1 MKTTTAAAAAGA
13 AALEELRAALAAG
26 HAPDDAAWTAALRQG
41 SDTAAILAA
50 LDAEREIVAGAL
62 LQPILG
68 HALLARAGAVA
79 IAGEPAVRLAE
90 ELGRLGEFRAG
101 SQWAP
106 GRGLSAHQ
114 ADALRRML
122 LAVVTDPRLVLVRLA
137 EQLRRMRDA
146 RELDD
151 AARLH
156 LAWETREIYAPLANR
171 LGIWQLKWELE
182 DLSFRWLEPAEYRRI
197 AGWLNESRI
206 DRERYIQAVIAE
218 IGAELAHAG
227 VSAEVVG
234 RPKHIYSIWRK
245 MHRKGLAFEQV
256 FDVRAVRIITAS
268 VEDCYAALGV
278 VHGRWHYIPGEFDDY
293 IATPK
298 DNSYRSL
305 HTAVLGPSAV
315 PVEIQ
320 IRTREMHEH
329 AELGV
334 AAHWRYK
341 EGAARDAAYDRKI
354 EWLRELLAPASDTES
369 DSDFLSRVRADLFD
383 DRVYALT
390 PKGEVVDLP
399 GGATPIDFAYHV
411 HTELGHRCRGARV
424 NGRIVPLNH
433 RLANG
438 EVVEIIGGKKAQ
450 PSRDWLVEREGF
462 LASPRSRAK
471 VRAWYKRQD
480 QGENL
485 REGRQMLERELARLG
500 AEHSLVSDLIGEFGL
515 TGADALHLAIG
526 SGEIGLAQVS
536 GAVERRLR
544 GKPATATGSDLP
556 ALVTTRRE
564 APAQVAVE
572 GVGDLLSTHARCCN
586 PVPPEPV
593 TGYVTVGRGI
603 TLHRSGCRNLRRLA
617 ARAPER
623 LLQVDWGKSAG
634 RRYPVEIVVRAMDR
648 RGLLRDIT
656 TVVAEEH
663 VDIERLDSQGDAAQG
678 SADLSLRVAVGGLN
692 ELTRLLARL
701 SAMPGIISA
710 RRRA

>member
-1 MKTTTAAAAAGA
+1 MKTTTSGAAAGA
-13 AALEELRAALAAG
+13 AVLDDLRAALDSRAAAVDG
-26 HAPDDAAWTAALRQG
+26 WAPARQQGDETAG
-41 SDTAAILAA
+41 IIAA
-50 LDAEREIVAGAL
+50 LDAERDIVAGAL
-62 LQPILG
+62 VQPLVARG
-68 HALLARAGAVA
+68 LLSRAQAVA
-79 IAGEPAVRLAE
+79 AVGEGATALAE

-101 SQWAP
+101 APLTP
-106 GRGLSAHQ
+106 GRSLSGGQ

-137 EQLRRMRDA
+137 DQLRRMRRA
-146 RELDD
+146 RELDE

-182 DLSFRWLEPAEYRRI
+182 DLSFRWLEPGEYRRI

-206 DRERYIQAVIAE
+206 DRERYIESVIAE
-218 IGAELAHAG
+218 ISAELARAG
-227 VSAEVVG
+227 IEAEVLG

-245 MHRKGLAFEQV
+245 MHRKNLAFEQV
-256 FDVRAVRIITAS
+256 FDVRAVRVITSS

-278 VHGRWHYIPGEFDDY
+278 VHGRWHYIAGEFDDY

-298 DNSYRSL
+298 DNLYRSL
-305 HTAVLGPSAV
+305 HTAVLGPAAV

-320 IRTREMHEH
+320 IRTREMHDH

-354 EWLRELLAPASDTES
+354 EWLRELLAPATEAES
-369 DSDFLSRVRADLFD
+369 DADFLTRVRAELFD

-399 GGATPIDFAYHV
+399 SGATPIDFAYHV

-471 VRAWYKRQD
+471 VRAWFKRQD
-480 QGENL
+480 MGVNQ
-485 REGRQMLERELARLG
+485 REGREILERELTRLG
-500 AEHSLVSDLIGEFGL
+500 AEHALVSDLIGEFGL
-515 TGADALHLAIG
+515 SGADALYLAIG
-526 SGEIGLAQVS
+526 SGELGLAQVA
-536 GAVERRLR
+536 GAIERRQRGKLPPGPAADLPPIGLRRKEPAAAVE
-544 GKPATATGSDLP
+544 
-556 ALVTTRRE
+556 
-564 APAQVAVE
+564 VE

-603 TLHRSGCRNLRRLA
+603 TLHRSGCRNLARLA
-617 ARAPER
+617 ARAPQR
-623 LLQVDWGKSAG
+623 LLQVEWGKAAG
-634 RRYPVEIVVRAMDR
+634 RRYPVEIVVHAMDR

-656 TVVAEEH
+656 TAVAEERI
-663 VDIERLDSQGDAAQG
+663 DIERLASQGDAAQG
-678 SADLSLRVAVGGLN
+678 SADLSLRVAVGGLE

-701 SAMPGIISA
+701 AAMPGIISA

>member
-1 MKTTTAAAAAGA
+1 MKTTTTGASAGA
-13 AALEELRAALAAG
+13 AVPEDLRAALDLGATPG
-26 HAPDDAAWTAALRQG
+26 AAWDEARAQG
-41 SDTAAILAA
+41 EETAAIIAA
-50 LDAEREIVAGAL
+50 LDAERDIVAGAL
-62 LQPILG
+62 VQP
-68 HALLARAGAVA
+68 LLARGLVSRAGAVA
-79 IAGEPAVRLAE
+79 AAGEAATRLAE

-101 SQWAP
+101 NPLAQSS
-106 GRGLSAHQ
+106 GLSGAQ

-137 EQLRRMRDA
+137 DQLRRMRRA
-146 RELDD
+146 RELDE
-151 AARLH
+151 AARLR

-182 DLSFRWLEPAEYRRI
+182 DLAFRWLEPAEYRRI

-206 DRERYIQAVIAE
+206 ERERYIESVIAE
-218 IGAELAHAG
+218 IGDELRRAG
-227 VSAEVVG
+227 IAAEVVG
-234 RPKHIYSIWRK
+234 RPKHIFSIWRK
-245 MHRKGLAFEQV
+245 MHRKNLAFEQV
-256 FDVRAVRIITAS
+256 FDVRAVRIVTSS

-278 VHGRWHYIPGEFDDY
+278 VHGRWRYVPGEFDDY

-298 DNSYRSL
+298 DNLYRSL

-354 EWLRELLAPASDTES
+354 EWLRELLAPASDSES

-399 GGATPIDFAYHV
+399 AGATPIDFAYHV

-471 VRAWYKRQD
+471 VRAWYKRQGA
-480 QGENL
+480 GENR
-485 REGRQMLERELARLG
+485 REGREMLERELQRLG
-500 AEHSLVSDLIGEFGL
+500 AEHAVISDLVGEFGL
-515 TGADALHLAIG
+515 ASAEALHLAIG
-526 SGEIGLAQVS
+526 AGEIGLAQVA

-544 GKPATATGSDLP
+544 GRTRPAPGAELP
-556 ALVTTRRE
+556 PIG
-564 APAQVAVE
+564 APRKEPAAAVKVE

-603 TLHRSGCRNLRRLA
+603 TLHRAGCRNLARLA

-634 RRYPVEIVVRAMDR
+634 RRFPVDIVVHAMDR

-656 TVVAEEH
+656 TVVAEERI
-663 VDIERLDSQGDAAQG
+663 DIQKLASQGDAAQG
-678 SADLSLRVAVGGLN
+678 SADLSLRVAVGGLE

-701 SAMPGIISA
+701 AAMPGIISA
-710 RRRA
+710 RRR

>member
-1 MKTTTAAAAAGA
+1 V
-13 AALEELRAALAAG
+13 LEPLRAAIDARATATDGWAAARREG
-26 HAPDDAAWTAALRQG
+26 DE
-41 SDTAAILAA
+41 TAAILAA
-50 LDAEREIVAGAL
+50 LDAERDIIAGAL
-62 LQPILG
+62 LQPLV
-68 HALLARAGAVA
+68 ARGLIERAAAVA
-79 IAGEPAVRLAE
+79 AFGEAATVLAE
-90 ELGRLGEFRAG
+90 GLGRLGEFRAG
-101 SQWAP
+101 AP
-106 GRGLSAHQ
+106 IATGSGLSAGQ

-137 EQLRRMRDA
+137 EQLRRMRRAAELPDA
-146 RELDD
+146 E
-151 AARLH
+151 RLR

-182 DLSFRWLEPAEYRRI
+182 DLAFRHLEPAEYRRI
-197 AGWLNESRI
+197 AGWLNESRV
-206 DRERYIQAVIAE
+206 DREKYIETVIAE
-218 IGAELAHAG
+218 ISEELARAG
-227 VSAEVVG
+227 ITAQVIG

-298 DNSYRSL
+298 DNLYRSL
-305 HTAVLGPSAV
+305 HTAVLGPGAV

-354 EWLRELLAPASDTES
+354 EWLRELLAPASDAET

-433 RLANG
+433 RLSNG
-438 EVVEIIGGKKAQ
+438 EVVEIMGGKVAQ
-450 PSRDWLVEREGF
+450 PSRDWLIEREGF

-471 VRAWYKRQD
+471 VRAWFKRRD
-480 QGENL
+480 LGENR
-485 REGRQMLERELARLG
+485 REGRELLERELARLG
-500 AEHSLVSDLIGEFGL
+500 AEHSLTSDLIGEFGL
-515 TGADALHLAIG
+515 PSAEALHVAIG
-526 SGEIGLAQVS
+526 AGEIGLAQVA
-536 GAVERRLR
+536 GAIERRLR
-544 GKPATATGSDLP
+544 GRAAPGPGAELP
-556 ALVTTRRE
+556 PIGQARRQQ
-564 APAQVAVE
+564 AAAVQVE
-572 GVGDLLSTHARCCN
+572 GVGDLLSTNARCCN
-586 PVPPEPV
+586 PVPPEPI

-603 TLHRSGCRNLRRLA
+603 TLHRSGCRNLARLA
-617 ARAPER
+617 ARAPQR
-623 LLQVDWGKSAG
+623 LLQVDWGKAAG
-634 RRYPVEIVVRAMDR
+634 RRYPVEIVVHAMDR

-656 TVVAEEH
+656 TMVAEERI
-663 VDIERLDSQGDAAQG
+663 DIERLASQGDPAQG
-678 SADLSLRVAVGGLN
+678 SADLSLRVAVGGLAD
-692 ELTRLLARL
+692 LTRLLARL

>member
-1 MKTTTAAAAAGA
+1 MKTTTTGAAAGA
-13 AALEELRAALAAG
+13 AALDELRTALDARAAPGDGWA
-26 HAPDDAAWTAALRQG
+26 TARRLG
-41 SDTAAILAA
+41 DETAAILVA
-50 LDAEREIVAGAL
+50 LDAERDIFAGAL
-62 LQPILG
+62 LQPLLG
-68 HALLARAGAVA
+68 RGLLPRADAVA
-79 IAGEPAVRLAE
+79 VAGEPAVRLAE
-90 ELGRLGEFRAG
+90 ELGRLGEFRTG
-101 SQWAP
+101 SNWSPA
-106 GRGLSAHQ
+106 RTLSANQ

-137 EQLRRMRDA
+137 DQLRRVRQS
-146 RELDD
+146 RELDE
-151 AARLH
+151 AARLQ
-156 LAWETREIYAPLANR
+156 LAWETREIYAPLASR

-197 AGWLNESRI
+197 AAWLNESRI
-206 DRERYIQAVIAE
+206 DRERYIESVIGE
-218 IGAELAHAG
+218 ISAELARAG
-227 VSAEVVG
+227 IAAEVVG
-234 RPKHIYSIWRK
+234 RPKHIFSIWRK
-245 MHRKGLAFEQV
+245 MQRKELSFDQV
-256 FDVRAVRIITAS
+256 LDVRAVRIITGS

-298 DNSYRSL
+298 DNLYRSL
-305 HTAVLGPSAV
+305 HTAVLGPAAV

-341 EGAARDAAYDRKI
+341 EGTARDAAYDRKI
-354 EWLRELLAPASDTES
+354 EWLRELLAPASDSES
-369 DSDFLSRVRADLFD
+369 DSDFLGRVRADLFD

-399 GGATPIDFAYHV
+399 SGATPLDFAYHV

-433 RLANG
+433 RLASG
-438 EVVEIIGGKKAQ
+438 EVVEIIGGKQAH
-450 PSRDWLVEREGF
+450 PSRDWLIDREGF

-480 QGENL
+480 KGENY
-485 REGRQMLERELARLG
+485 REGRQAFERELARLG
-500 AEHSLVSDLIGEFGL
+500 ADHSVVSDLVGEFGL
-515 TGADALHLAIG
+515 TGADALYLAIG
-526 SGEIGLAQVS
+526 SGDLGLAQVA
-536 GAVERRLR
+536 GAIERRLR
-544 GKPATATGSDLP
+544 GRPAPVPGAELP
-556 ALVTTRRE
+556 HIGPVRRE
-564 APAQVAVE
+564 SSASVQVD

-623 LLQVDWGKSAG
+623 LLQVDWGKAAG

-656 TVVAEEH
+656 TVVAEERI
-663 VDIERLDSQGDAAQG
+663 DIERLASQGDTGQG
-678 SADLSLRVAVGGLN
+678 SADLALRVAVDSLDD
-692 ELTRLLARL
+692 LARLLARL
-701 SAMPGIISA
+701 SAMPGVISA